1 MEQASA
7 RETGVALHRG
17 SILLRENGKCVHWRV
32 RMGKAVRAAC
42 IEQKVSLPASESY
55 TEVSKLPGRAVLKP
69 TPEVK
74 GAAAS

>member
-1 MEQASA
+1 
-7 RETGVALHRG
+7 
-17 SILLRENGKCVHWRV
+17 
-32 RMGKAVRAAC
+32 MGKAVRAAC
-42 IEQKVSLPASESY
+42 IEQKFSLPASESY